1 MCGRYS
7 WKKPGKKHFA
17 KLTSNDPKPTGST
30 FNRAPG
36 QVQPT
41 LSNRNGAVE
50 WNPMLW
56 GLPSNRNKSRGGA
69 FPINA
74 RAETVGEKPT
84 FRESFE
90 KRRCLVPADGFYEW
104 EVIETQ
110 KYPHF
115 IHLPDHE
122 TFAMAGIWTKSLEE
136 SDQTD
141 IFSLLTQN
149 AHPSVLPLHHRMPV
163 ILRESD
169 WEIWLDPSSLP
180 ELLEKVLLKPG
191 PRMIHYQVS
200 NQVNSTRNDAPEL
213 QLPFSERQATLF

>member
-7 WKKPGKKHFA
+7 WKKPNAKRFA
-17 KLTSNDPKPTGST
+17 KLTSKAPAAGQSLT
-30 FNRAPG
+30 NRAPG
-36 QVQPT
+36 QIHPT
-41 LSNRNGAVE
+41 LSAGKESNS
-50 WNPMLW
+50 WNEMWW
-56 GLPSNRNKSRGGA
+56 GRPPRETKPS
-69 FPINA
+69 PINA
-74 RAETVGEKPT
+74 RCETVSEKPS
-84 FRESFE
+84 FRDSFE
-90 KRRCLVPADGFYEW
+90 QRRCLVPADGFYEW
-104 EVIETQ
+104 QVLETE

-141 IFSLLTQN
+141 IFSLLTQS
-149 AHPSVLPLHHRMPV
+149 AHASVLPLHHRMPV